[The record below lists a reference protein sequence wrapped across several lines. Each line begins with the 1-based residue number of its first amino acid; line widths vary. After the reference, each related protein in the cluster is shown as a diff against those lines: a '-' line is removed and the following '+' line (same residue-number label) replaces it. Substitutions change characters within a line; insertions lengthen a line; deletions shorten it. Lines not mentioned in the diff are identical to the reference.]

1 VGLVAPGLQLLAHLL
16 RVVGRVQA
24 QVLLVGVRLLF
35 FGSGARYQ
43 QSPSKVATSSFASW
57 RLAPSTATAKG
68 MPAPSVSMLYVS
80 SLSWPD
86 RWGSCRSRLVLKG
99 PYSSPHHRWP
109 ATPTRCLRVPRTPA
123 APPATAPRRT
133 PATPI
138 PGSGH
143 ARWKSPHLPGQ
154 RVPLDARAQNVDH
167 RGEGIAVVH
176 SGPAALGVGGGGR
189 DQGPDLLPKLVRHLP
204 RFRAGHESASP
215 PHYRQ
220 QRFAS
225 RLYTLPAMPVFG

>member
-1 VGLVAPGLQLLAHLL
+1 MCPLYHPPPRSPTEMLAGIFALASLLLIGRSDVGLVAPGLQLLAHLL

-109 ATPTRCLRVPRTPA
+109 ATP
-123 APPATAPRRT
+123 
-133 PATPI
+133 
-138 PGSGH
+138 
-143 ARWKSPHLPGQ
+143 
-154 RVPLDARAQNVDH
+154 LDAF
-167 RGEGIAVVH
+167 EF
-176 SGPAALGVGGGGR
+176 
-189 DQGPDLLPKLVRHLP
+189 LVLQQP
-204 RFRAGHESASP
+204 RP
-215 PHYRQ
+215 PQ
-220 QRFAS
+220 
-225 RLYTLPAMPVFG
+225 